1 MTKARII
8 ADYAGTGATTDLAT
22 QAELNAVSTVASAAL
37 PKAGGTMTG
46 DLVPAT
52 PMSNRNMIINGG
64 MQVWQRSTSAV
75 ASGTDYHT
83 VDRFRFALNGAM
95 AYTSERHAMTLA
107 ELNTTGHG
115 YAIKC
120 LCTTA
125 DTSVASDDYAYIQQD
140 IEAQNLQHLQYGTAS
155 AKTITL
161 SFWVK
166 SNKTGT
172 YTISIRKH
180 DATSYCIPIEYSI
193 SSADTWEK
201 KTITITPTAG
211 STSLITGAGGIIA
224 NDNGHGFRLKFGL
237 HYGTDF
243 HGTNNTWVAS
253 GTVFGTSN
261 QVNWVDSTSNNFY
274 LTGIQL
280 ELGSNATPFEHR
292 SYGDELIRCQR
303 YYQKIGSQGSYSMSA
318 IPIFHSVDGQASTTI
333 FFHTTMRTQ
342 ASVSLSGTAINTS
355 GGSVAANKWA
365 CYNNSGDWNGCSSI
379 TIHTPSEGSARV
391 EATLNNSVGSGQCSG
406 LYGGAGCAFIASAE
420 L

>member
-22 QAELNAVSTVASAAL
+22 QAELNAVSTVANAAL

-274 LTGIQL
+274 LTGVQL
-280 ELGSNATPFEHR
+280 ELGSSATPFEHR
-292 SYGDELIRCQR
+292 SYGDELARCER
-303 YYQKIGSQGSYSMSA
+303 YYQIIACVNSSWTPVSN
-318 IPIFHSVDGQASTTI
+318 DGTTSR
-333 FFHTTMRTQ
+333 FHTRLGTVMR
-342 ASVSLSGTAINTS
+342 ASPAITTTSPAGTWNSYANT
-355 GGSVAANKWA
+355 
-365 CYNNSGDWNGCSSI
+365 YNYEAYNTTHNI
-379 TIHTPSEGSARV
+379 TGPTAYLTSE
-391 EATLNNSVGSGQCSG
+391 L
-406 LYGGAGCAFIASAE
+406 
-420 L
+420 